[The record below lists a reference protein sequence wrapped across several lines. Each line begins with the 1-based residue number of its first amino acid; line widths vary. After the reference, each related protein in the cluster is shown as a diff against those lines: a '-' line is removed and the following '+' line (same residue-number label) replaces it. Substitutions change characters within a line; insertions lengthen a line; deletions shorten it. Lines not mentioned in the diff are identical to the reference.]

1 MTGGIDHDTPAP
13 ARTVPGAALA
23 DVVTAPRAPRTPRT
37 AEVPHPRRLP
47 DATPGTPSTRPQD
60 DHLHPSAPRAQRW
73 VGLAVFAI
81 AASAATALWLLLA
94 VEVPQETA
102 AVQEGIL
109 LGAWHVLYDTELP
122 PTRIL
127 LAALALAVLLAS
139 GVALVEQRIS
149 TRSRRSVDQRTDPL
163 APKLVMA
170 RTRGVYAGPV
180 TVTALIPAHDE
191 EHSLPATIASLQ
203 AQSHPPERIVVVADN
218 CTDGTV
224 AVARRAGVDVVET
237 VGNTRKKAGA
247 LNQVLTQV
255 LPDLGDNDAILV
267 MDADTALDAGFLA
280 TAVARMTSDRAL
292 MAVGGLFYGEDGAGL
307 LGQFQRNE
315 YLRYAREMRR
325 RDGRVLVLTGTASL
339 FRPAALRAVA
349 DSRGTRLPGTPG
361 DVYDTAALTEDNELT
376 LALKSLG
383 ALMTSPPQCTVV
395 TEVMPTWRTLWA
407 QRLRWQRGALEN
419 LGAYGVT
426 PRTLRYWA
434 QQLGIGYGVIAL
446 GSYFLLLTL
455 ALLSSDQWIWFPF
468 WIGLGGLFT
477 LERVVT
483 VWRGGWRARLLA
495 ATLLPEL
502 VFDAFLDIVY
512 VKGVLDIC
520 LGRQASWKH
529 VVHTAPTGTA
539 TGATAGSLTAA
550 GTGGRP

>member
-1 MTGGIDHDTPAP
+1 MSRRDDHDGPVTYAPAP
-13 ARTVPGAALA
+13 L
-23 DVVTAPRAPRTPRT
+23 
-37 AEVPHPRRLP
+37 
-47 DATPGTPSTRPQD
+47 RPQD
-60 DHLHPSAPRAQRW
+60 RAPHVPSAGVLVDVPRPRPARERPSDPAETPPPTTAPWAQRA

-94 VEVPQETA
+94 VDVPEEA
-102 AVQEGIL
+102 PGLHEGIL
-109 LGAWHVLYDTELP
+109 LGVWHVLYDTELP
-122 PTRIL
+122 PPRIL
-127 LAALALAVLLAS
+127 LAALLLAVLLAS
-139 GVALVEQRIS
+139 GVALLEQRIS

-170 RTRGVYAGPV
+170 ATRGVFAGPV
-180 TVTALIPAHDE
+180 TVAALIPAHDE
-191 EHSLPATIASLQ
+191 EYSLPATIASLK
-203 AQSHPPERIVVVADN
+203 AQSHPPERIVVIADN

-224 AVARRAGVDVVET
+224 EVARRAGVEVVET
-237 VGNTRKKAGA
+237 VANTRKKAGA
-247 LNQVLTQV
+247 LNQVLARV
-255 LPDLGDNDAILV
+255 LPELGDNDTVLV
-267 MDADTALDAGFLA
+267 MDADTMLDAGFLE
-280 TAVARMTSDRAL
+280 TAVARMSADRAL
-292 MAVGGLFYGEDGAGL
+292 MALGGLFYGEEGAGV

-315 YLRYAREMRR
+315 YIRYAREMRR

-349 DSRGTRLPGTPG
+349 DGRGTRLPGTFG

-426 PRTLRYWA
+426 PRTFRYWA

-446 GSYFLLLTL
+446 GAYFLLVTL
-455 ALLSSDQWIWFPF
+455 ATLSAEQMIWFPF
-468 WIGLGGLFT
+468 WIGLGGLFA

-483 VWRGGWRARLLA
+483 VWHGGWRARLLA
-495 ATLLPEL
+495 AALLPEL

-512 VKGVLDIC
+512 VKGVLDIS

-529 VVHTAPTGTA
+529 VVHTAPA
-539 TGATAGSLTAA
+539 PVPQPA
-550 GTGGRP
+550 GGRP